1 MRRVLFFFFFFL
13 SLFLLFWFDITIK
26 EAFTQQQIEL
36 VVARY
41 NEDMEWIKNEPFNSS
56 PYIVYNKGPNSN
68 FAKTNKFKEEIK
80 LDNVGREIH
89 SYLTHIINN
98 YDNKS
103 FADITVFLPGS
114 VELSH
119 KYDKANRLMN
129 QIFKTSSNSDVFACT
144 LSDVPVFD
152 ELKDFKIDN
161 YISTNENNKKIN
173 TDASMQISDIRPY
186 GEWYKSTFSN
196 KNIDSKCATYNSIFG
211 ITRETI
217 LKNPKSY
224 YEELNNQVNTHHN
237 PETVHFFER
246 AWSSVFYQSENT
258 VEFV

>member
-1 MRRVLFFFFFFL
+1 MIFRILFIAVIIIM
-13 SLFLLFWFDITIK
+13 LLIYITTIK
-26 EAFTQQQIEL
+26 EEFTQQQVEI

-41 NEDMEWIKNEPFNSS
+41 NENMEWIKNEPFNASS
-56 PYIVYNKGPNSN
+56 YIVYNKGSNSD
-68 FAKTNKFKEEIK
+68 FAKTDKFKEEIK
-80 LDNVGREIH
+80 LDNVGRETH

-103 FADITVFLPGS
+103 LADITVFLPGS

-119 KYDKANRLMN
+119 KYDKASRLMN
-129 QIFKTSSNSDVFACT
+129 KILETSSNSDAFACT
-144 LSDVPVFD
+144 LSDEPVFD

-161 YISTNENNKKIN
+161 SMSSNENNRKIN
-173 TDASMQISDIRPY
+173 TDASIQISDIRPY

-196 KNIDSKCATYNSIFG
+196 KNIDSKCVTYNSIFG

-237 PETVHFFER
+237 PETGHFFER
-246 AWSSVFYQSENT
+246 AWPSVFYQSENT

>member
-1 MRRVLFFFFFFL
+1 MLYCIFL
-13 SLFLLFWFDITIK
+13 IMGIIYLIYIVTIK
-26 EAFTQQQIEL
+26 EEFTQQQVEI

-41 NEDMEWIKNEPFNSS
+41 NENMEWIKNEPFNASS
-56 PYIVYNKGPNSN
+56 YIVYNKGPNSD
-68 FAKTNKFKEEIK
+68 FTKTDKFKEEIK

-103 FADITVFLPGS
+103 LADITVFLPGS

-119 KYDKANRLMN
+119 KYDKASRLLN
-129 QIFKTSSNSDVFACT
+129 KILETKTDIFACT
-144 LSDVPVFD
+144 LSEAPVFD

-161 YISTNENNKKIN
+161 YMSTNERNKKIN
-173 TDASMQISDIRPY
+173 TDTSMQISDIRPY

-237 PETVHFFER
+237 PETVHYFER
-246 AWSSVFYQSENT
+246 AWPSVFYQSENI

>member
-1 MRRVLFFFFFFL
+1 MLYCIFL
-13 SLFLLFWFDITIK
+13 IMVIYLIYIVTIK
-26 EAFTQQQIEL
+26 EEFTQQQVEI

-41 NEDMEWIKNEPFNSS
+41 NENMEWIKNEPFNTCS
-56 PYIVYNKGPNSN
+56 YIVYNKGQNSD
-68 FAKTNKFKEEIK
+68 FAKTDKFKEEIK
-80 LDNVGREIH
+80 LDNVGRETH

-129 QIFKTSSNSDVFACT
+129 KILETSSNSDTFACT
-144 LSDVPVFD
+144 LSDVSVFD

-161 YISTNENNKKIN
+161 YMSTNENNKKLN